1 MEKNSRNQLFNTVFI
16 FIGAVLLIYDLA
28 YEQVSVY
35 IKIAGLVF
43 LMFGLYR
50 ATRHWAAVEEEN
62 KKEKEDEV

>member
-1 MEKNSRNQLFNTVFI
+1 MEKNSRNQLFNTAFI
-16 FIGAVLLIYDLA
+16 FIGAALLIYDMA
-28 YEQVSVY
+28 YDQVSVY

-50 ATRHWAAVEEEN
+50 ATRHWAAVEEES